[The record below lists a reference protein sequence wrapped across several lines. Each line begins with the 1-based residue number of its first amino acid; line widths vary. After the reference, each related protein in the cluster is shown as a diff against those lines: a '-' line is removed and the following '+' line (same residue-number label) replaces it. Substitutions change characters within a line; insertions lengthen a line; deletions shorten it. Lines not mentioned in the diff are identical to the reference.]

1 MSRGCTECSRNLKV
15 YESSSGFL
23 YLAWELYCTCT
34 AFLMINS
41 RKPQSWLM
49 TYVVKYWCNLYSNAK
64 DIQIPKS
71 HAWNSLTSVS
81 HKSLPSDSKQLVPF
95 KRSPFVRKSC
105 RITWDAMVL
114 TLNYTAI
121 CLHKQNYNT
130 ASIFSRC
137 KWSGWR
143 DGLVL
148 KNTHSSC
155 RDPECRSQHP
165 GQITHNRLQFHLQ
178 GVYCLCRHLHPQACA
193 AGTKLYIQINIFF
206 FCKGEMKLH
215 VSLQGIAVVAVPCS
229 LRYGWAITE
238 ATPSTPQCCNLF
250 LYPFPMLVRTLLVW
264 VYFKKP
270 RQNKIPSPLI
280 TQRASTIIGIKTRF

>member
-23 YLAWELYCTCT
+23 YLAWELYCTST

-130 ASIFSRC
+130 TSIFSRW

-178 GVYCLCRHLHPQACA
+178 GVYCLCRHLNPQACA

-206 FCKGEMKLH
+206 LQRGNEIACVFAGHCCGGCAMQSKVWLSNNRSNAEHPAMLQSIFKSFPHACKNSF
-215 VSLQGIAVVAVPCS
+215 SLG
-229 LRYGWAITE
+229 
-238 ATPSTPQCCNLF
+238 LF
-250 LYPFPMLVRTLLVW
+250 
-264 VYFKKP
+264 
-270 RQNKIPSPLI
+270 
-280 TQRASTIIGIKTRF
+280 